1 MRLRSGAPV
10 SALVLCASLWT
21 HNGHAALPDDQATQ
35 PHDQLTEIVVTAE
48 KISDQK
54 HLDNVVIP
62 QFIHSHAAV
71 AVKTGQIARWQS
83 SICPKTTGLDPPVN
97 AFVSRRVA
105 AMAEDL
111 GVRVERIGECDPNV
125 SIIFTT
131 EPQKQLDWVSQHPF
145 ALLGFHYAS
154 QTKRIGTFSGTIR
167 AWYVTATR
175 GANGTE
181 SIDSEF
187 GGMAGGRAGSRLTSG
202 LSSVFRYVL
211 VIADTS
217 KVVDYTIG
225 SVSDYITMLVF
236 SQAASL
242 DACDELPSI
251 LDLLSS
257 SCQRTKPDAL
267 TAGDMAYLKGLYSAD
282 LELVLTLERSSIHNE
297 MLRAL
302 AAR

>member
-1 MRLRSGAPV
+1 V
-10 SALVLCASLWT
+10 
-21 HNGHAALPDDQATQ
+21 
-35 PHDQLTEIVVTAE
+35 
-48 KISDQK
+48 
-54 HLDNVVIP
+54 
-62 QFIHSHAAV
+62 
-71 AVKTGQIARWQS
+71 
-83 SICPKTTGLDPPVN
+83 
-97 AFVSRRVA
+97 
-105 AMAEDL
+105 
-111 GVRVERIGECDPNV
+111 CDPNV
-125 SIIFTT
+125 SIIFTA
-131 EPQKQLDWVSQHPF
+131 EPQKQLDWVSQQAS

-154 QTKRIGTFSGTIR
+154 QAKRIGTFSGTIR
-167 AWYVTATR
+167 AWHVTATR

-187 GGMAGGRAGSRLTSG
+187 GAMAGGRAGSRLTSG

-236 SQAASL
+236 SQAASF
-242 DACDELPSI
+242 DTCDELPSI

-282 LELVLTLERSSIHNE
+282 LELVSTLERSSIHNE